1 MLDRIASLMQGMDD
15 EEIAQ
20 VIRLIEAKKET
31 YQQPLAFL
39 QAVMDFKAVEGLGEA
54 YTYSMRVSDDLR
66 NRYGIVHGGV
76 LTTFIDTA
84 MAETAF
90 RLDGHLQK
98 AVTLHLTVN
107 FVKAAES
114 GLLHCTVTSAQNSFR
129 IALFHADVTDEAG
142 DMVATADGH
151 FYKTAHQLP
160 VSAEPSA

>member
-1 MLDRIASLMQGMDD
+1 MLDRIASLIHGMDD

-20 VIRLIEAKKET
+20 VIRLIEAKKKT

-39 QAVMDFKAVEGLGEA
+39 QAVMDFKTVAGREGA
-54 YTYSMRVSDDLR
+54 NTYSMKISDDLR

-107 FVKAAES
+107 FVKAAEN
-114 GLLHCTVTSAQNSFR
+114 GVLHCTVTSAQNSFR
-129 IALFHADVTDEAG
+129 IALFHADVTDEV
-142 DMVATADGH
+142 DDIVATADGH
-151 FYKTAHQLP
+151 FYKTAHASP
-160 VSAEPSA
+160 TA